1 MKTSLLRLFSILR
14 TGLGLGDAAEAHPT
28 PSHGWLLPS
37 PDVLR
42 GRRNPV
48 AAPNAPAPA
57 ERPIP

>member
-28 PSHGWLLPS
+28 PSHGWLLPP
-37 PDVLR
+37 PDVQR

-48 AAPNAPAPA
+48 GASDAPA